1 MLRHPLHNQPF
12 EPQIRDWVTWFM
24 GYDMPRPWMPN

>member
-24 GYDMPRPWMPN
+24 GYDLSLIHI